1 MLTFTDFIEEDV
13 EEGYGAIGLKTRLG
27 RKLSAKKTKGK
38 RTAGRKRFR
47 FRKADAKRIA
57 MRAGKQTRKDLFK
70 RFARGKSKS
79 KMSAAQKRSIEQR
92 VDKVQ
97 ALQQRMKK
105 KLMPVKRKADLRRS
119 A

>member
-1 MLTFTDFIEEDV
+1 MITFKDFIEKII
-13 EEGYGAIGLKTRLG
+13 EGYGAIGIKTRLG
-27 RKLSAKKTKGK
+27 RKFAAKKSAGK

-70 RFARGKSKS
+70 RFSRGKPKS

-97 ALQQRMKK
+97 ALQTRMKK
-105 KLMPVKRKADLRRS
+105 KLMPIKRKADLRR
-119 A
+119 